1 MGPLFAS
8 FTLPFPKQE
17 YIAAHVVKQDT
28 SVEFSNNMRKNVAV
42 TERDEG
48 GRPQPVAPVW

>member
-17 YIAAHVVKQDT
+17 YIAAHVVKQVT
-28 SVEFSNNMRKNVAV
+28 SVEFSNNMRKMTPPSKSAMKVGDLN
-42 TERDEG
+42 
-48 GRPQPVAPVW
+48 Q

>member
-28 SVEFSNNMRKNVAV
+28 SVGFSNNLRKMPPPSRSAMKVG
-42 TERDEG
+42 DLS
-48 GRPQPVAPVW
+48 Q